1 MINLVGGPAVCYS
14 CSGRSALLPPL
25 CHGDS
30 RGTCGRRVL
39 SRCPKPSAA
48 FRSPGRGGFYLLY
61 HAPGWRSI
69 MIYNICHFLHQYAG
83 NGGGTAYAPHG
94 VALGRAAGCCYAV
107 PDGFVIFVCLE
118 EPSQIFDFPRDLRYN
133 NVENPERGQGHFSS
147 SKFSFLPA
155 ETLFFRYREEVGVS
169 A

>member
-61 HAPGWRSI
+61 YAPTLLYLFGYCPRRSA
-69 MIYNICHFLHQYAG
+69 L
-83 NGGGTAYAPHG
+83 GGGASPSPKSFLDRRGNKNRLQGMVNNPYNRIKLHTAPIFPLIICRGNIIIGFGAVILSCG
-94 VALGRAAGCCYAV
+94 TALSSCMGAQGGANSLRAA
-107 PDGFVIFVCLE
+107 FI
-118 EPSQIFDFPRDLRYN
+118 
-133 NVENPERGQGHFSS
+133 
-147 SKFSFLPA
+147 
-155 ETLFFRYREEVGVS
+155 
-169 A
+169 